1 MRHSHEELQLL
12 EPKNMKK
19 RTKQRPET
27 SQNRA
32 WHLTGRLARVQ
43 P

>member
-19 RTKQRPET
+19 RTKQRPE
-27 SQNRA
+27 RHRIGPGA
-32 WHLTGRLARVQ
+32 
-43 P
+43 